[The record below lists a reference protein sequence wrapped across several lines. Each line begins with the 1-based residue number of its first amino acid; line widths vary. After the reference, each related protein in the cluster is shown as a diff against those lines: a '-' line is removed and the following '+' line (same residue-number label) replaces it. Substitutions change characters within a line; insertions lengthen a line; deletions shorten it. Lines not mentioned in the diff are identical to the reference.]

1 MQFGII
7 ILNGPPAAGKSSV
20 ALELRRRYPE
30 SAHISG
36 DALRLFTPVDASAIL
51 GPGSTYRAAAILSN
65 FYLQAGVSAVI
76 FDYVCESPIQV
87 DYFSSVIDP
96 NTPCRL
102 VTLWAPLRTL
112 QIRDAT
118 RPEATRQGARVVQS
132 VEAMQP
138 HLGDLGWVIDTSNRS
153 VQDIAQQI
161 QQHLPGM
168 QCLAHR
174 STRTLPSLAEC
185 TTSTLDFPFPSA
197 APLSTPPVDSGH

>member
-7 ILNGPPAAGKSSV
+7 ILNGPPAAGKSTV

-65 FYLQAGVSAVI
+65 FYLQAGASVVI
-76 FDYVCESPIQV
+76 FDYVFEGPIQV

-102 VTLWAPLRTL
+102 VTLWAPLLTL
-112 QIRDAT
+112 QIRDAART
-118 RPEATRQGARVVQS
+118 EATRQGARVVQS

-138 HLGDLGWVIDTSNRS
+138 HLGDLGCVIDTSNKS
-153 VQDIAQQI
+153 VQDIAQHV
-161 QQHLPGM
+161 QQHLPSM
-168 QCLAHR
+168 QCLTHR
-174 STRTLPSLAEC
+174 SAWTLPPPVVP
-185 TTSTLDFPFPSA
+185 TMSTLDFPFPSA
-197 APLSTPPVDSGH
+197 ASLSTPPGCSGH